1 MKIVFE
7 RTGGLAGRKV
17 GGTLD
22 GADLPPAQA
31 RRLKRLLRDSAFFS
45 LPPAAGPGPRPP
57 DGFLFRVTVDTGER
71 THTVEA
77 AEGMVHPSL
86 RPLLDF
92 LLGLTRR

>member
-17 GGTLD
+17 EAALD
-22 GADLPPAQA
+22 GADLPPAEA

-45 LPPAAGPGPRPP
+45 LPPAAGTGPRAP
-57 DGFLFRVTVDTGER
+57 DGFFFRVTVDTGER

-77 AEGMVHPSL
+77 AEEMVEPSL

-92 LLGLTRR
+92 LLRLTRR